1 MHHSK
6 GANAPMTKA
15 ETFQCETDA
24 MLMLGDLYGWRVQKT
39 TEYARMDGI
48 ISNAEGDMLFV
59 YEFKCRDLSLDELNK
74 MGSFLLTYEK
84 ITDGCH
90 AARVLGVP
98 FILVAYLRKSE
109 NIVVFRIANDKGDL
123 LFAFDVNRTTTQAN
137 IYGGIV
143 ERYNAFLPV
152 SDMKVVK

>member
-1 MHHSK
+1 MHHS
-6 GANAPMTKA
+6 NITRA
-15 ETFQCETDA
+15 ETFQCEADA
-24 MLMLGDLYGWRVQKT
+24 MLMLGDLFGWRVQKT

-48 ISNAEGDMLFV
+48 ISNADNDMLFV

-109 NIVVFRIANDKGDL
+109 NIVVFRIANDSGDL
-123 LFAFDVNRTTTQAN
+123 LFGFDINRTTTKKN
-137 IYGGIV
+137 IHGGSV

-152 SDMKVVK
+152 SEMKVVR

>member
-1 MHHSK
+1 MHPS
-6 GANAPMTKA
+6 NITRA
-15 ETFQCETDA
+15 ETFQCEADA
-24 MLMLGDLYGWRVQKT
+24 MLMLGDLFGWRIQKT

-48 ISNAEGDMLFV
+48 ISSADNDMLFV

-109 NIVVFRIANDKGDL
+109 NIVVFRIANDSGDL
-123 LFAFDVNRTTTQAN
+123 LFGFDVNRTTTRKN

-143 ERYNAFLPV
+143 DRYNAFLPV
-152 SDMKVVK
+152 SEMKVVR